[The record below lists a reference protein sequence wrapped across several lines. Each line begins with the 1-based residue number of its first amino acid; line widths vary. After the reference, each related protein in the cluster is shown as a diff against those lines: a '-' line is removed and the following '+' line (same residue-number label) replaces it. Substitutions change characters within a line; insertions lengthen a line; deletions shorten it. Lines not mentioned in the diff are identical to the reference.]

1 MLSYTGQKDQE
12 IKVLL
17 GAAVCQRLMGAWVFI
32 PAINIYTGVNTPYIY
47 VCVCVCVCVCVYIY
61 DIYLYQYKYPSSL
74 LYHLEW
80 DDAELQSHLQ

>member
-17 GAAVCQRLMGAWVFI
+17 GAAVCQRLMGTGVFI

-47 VCVCVCVCVCVYIY
+47 MCVCVYIY
-61 DIYLYQYKYPSSL
+61 MIYDIYSYQYKYPSSL